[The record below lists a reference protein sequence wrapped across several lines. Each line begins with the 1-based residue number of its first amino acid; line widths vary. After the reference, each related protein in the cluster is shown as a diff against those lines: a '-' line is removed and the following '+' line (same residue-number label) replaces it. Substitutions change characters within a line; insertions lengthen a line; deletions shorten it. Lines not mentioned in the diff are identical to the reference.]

1 MTQHFSN
8 VPTWATTFC
17 ALCFAT
23 ASQAQNDVDS
33 PVELAPISIT
43 APPVGLPSASLA
55 TALLPE
61 ATGGQVASGSRLG
74 LLGNRDR
81 LDTPF
86 NVTGYTSTYIADSQ
100 ARSIADVVAAD
111 PSVRVVFPRASYR
124 DVYYIRGFSLFS
136 YNMGLDG
143 LYGIA
148 PKQRYP
154 AEFAERIEILKGPD
168 TFVNGVSLG
177 GSVGGAI
184 NIVPKRATNDDVT
197 TLTTR
202 FESNSELGTHVDVGR
217 RFGEAKQFGIR
228 FNGLVSHGDLTLDD
242 QSSTLGATALSLDYQ
257 GDRLRLYGDFG
268 TQRQKV
274 DAVDWVATLAPGVKK
289 PPIIDGHTDLGQPWA
304 SVTSKDSYA
313 AVRGEYDL
321 TDQWTAFTS
330 LGISTTET
338 TGLYVQPTNL
348 KTNGD
353 FLAAIRSFP
362 SNGTSVSTQSG
373 LRGTFDTGP
382 VGHHLTLA
390 TAYWHQDLKAVSTV
404 LGSYA
409 ANAYNTISQPKPNT
423 SAVVDLDDIHHTSQV
438 NFSSVALA
446 DTLSVLNE
454 RVQLTLGGRQQTIQS
469 DNYAAQSGAKTS
481 SYDRSAFSPALGV
494 VFKLSDHLSL
504 YGNYVEALQQGPSVP
519 NTALNYGDTLAPVI
533 SRQVETG
540 IKADIGTWFT
550 SLAAFQITQ
559 PNGNTDLRTNIY
571 ALDGEQRNR
580 GLEWNISGALLE
592 QVRILG
598 GATLIDGRQ
607 TKTAGGVY
615 DDKKAIGVPNYQ
627 ANLGLEWDTPVPDL
641 TLSTRVIRTD
651 KQYVDASNTQSI
663 DAWTR
668 YDLGARYS
676 LKGVMDKPVV
686 LRVAVENVANTRYWA
701 SASTGQVSGIS
712 RAPPRTLLLSSTFSF

>member
-8 VPTWATTFC
+8 APSWATTFC
-17 ALCFAT
+17 ALCFVT
-23 ASQAQNDVDS
+23 ASQAQSDIDTA
-33 PVELAPISIT
+33 VELTSISIT
-43 APPVGLPSASLA
+43 ATPVGLPSASLA
-55 TALLPE
+55 TTLLPE
-61 ATGGQVASGSRLG
+61 APGGQVASGSRLG

-154 AEFAERIEILKGPD
+154 AVFAERIEILKGPD

-184 NIVPKRATNDDVT
+184 NIVPKRATDDDVT
-197 TLTTR
+197 TLTTSY
-202 FESNSELGTHVDVGR
+202 ESNSELGTHVDVGR

-228 FNGLVSHGDLTLDD
+228 FNGLVNEGDLTVDD
-242 QSSTLGATALSLDYQ
+242 QSSKLGATALSLDYQ

-289 PPIIDGHTDLGQPWA
+289 PPIINGQTDLGQPWA

-313 AVRGEYDL
+313 ALRGEYDL
-321 TDQWTAFTS
+321 TDQWTAFTN

-338 TGLYVQPTNL
+338 TGIYVQPTNL
-348 KTNGD
+348 KANGD
-353 FLAAIRSFP
+353 YLATIRSFP

-390 TAYWHQDLKAVSTV
+390 TAYWRQDFKAVSTA

-423 SAVVDLDDIHHTSQV
+423 SAVADLDDIHNTSQV

-469 DNYAAQSGAKTS
+469 DSYAAQSGAKTS
-481 SYDRSAFSPALGV
+481 SYDCSAFSPALAV
-494 VFKLSDHLSL
+494 VFKLNDHLSL

-519 NTALNYGDTLAPVI
+519 NTALNYGDILAPVV
-533 SRQVETG
+533 SRQVEAG

-559 PNGNTDLRTNIY
+559 PNGITDLRTNIY
-571 ALDGEQRNR
+571 SLDGEQRNR
-580 GLEWNISGALLE
+580 GLEWNISGALLS

-651 KQYVDASNTQSI
+651 KQYVDAANTQSI

-676 LKGVMDKPVV
+676 LKGVMGKPVV

-712 RAPPRTLLLSSTFSF
+712 RATPRTLLLSSTFSF